1 MKGKVKEYIFI
12 TIGFIFVAFGVEY
25 FFMPNNLATGGITGL
40 SLVINHYVPML
51 STGGIMIITNII
63 LFSVGFLFL
72 GSGFGAKTLYA
83 SFGLAAAMW
92 VMERFFK
99 PFALTEDL
107 MLASIIGT
115 LILGTGLAIVFSQNA
130 STGGTDIIA
139 KILNKFF
146 GINMGRSMQTVDFF
160 VVITGAITFGLNRGL
175 YAVLCVLL
183 NGMVINRVISGFNS
197 CREVMIMS
205 SNTDEIKRY
214 ITIDMDRGCTIL
226 NGEGGYTGSV
236 TRVIYCVMD
245 TRELIRLKRYIRQI
259 DAKAFVTVN
268 EAHEV
273 MGEGF
278 NNIS

>member
-12 TIGFIFVAFGVEY
+12 TIGFIFVAIGVEY

-51 STGGIMIITNII
+51 STGAIMILINII
-63 LFSVGFLFL
+63 LFLLGFLLL
-72 GSGFGAKTLYA
+72 GKAFGAKTLYA
-83 SFGLAAAMW
+83 SFGLAATMW
-92 VMERFFK
+92 IIEKSFK

-107 MLASIIGT
+107 MLASVIGT
-115 LILGTGLAIVFSQNA
+115 LILGTGLAIVFTQNA

-146 GINMGRSMQTVDFF
+146 GINMGRAMQAVDFF
-160 VVITGAITFGLNRGL
+160 VVVSGAITFGLNRGL
-175 YAVLCVLL
+175 YAMLCVLL
-183 NGMVINRVISGFNS
+183 NGMVINRVISGFNA
-197 CREVMIMS
+197 CKEVMIMS
-205 SNTDEIKRY
+205 SKTEEIRRY
-214 ITIDMDRGCTIL
+214 ITVDMDRGCTIL
-226 NGEGGYTGSV
+226 NGEGGYTAQV
-236 TRVIYCVMD
+236 TKVIYCVMD
-245 TRELIRLKRYIRQI
+245 NRELIRLKRHIRQI
-259 DAKAFVTVN
+259 DPKAFVTVN